1 MIHSQDRNQLE
12 FAILPPTR
20 IPVSGVFQNVTVNP
34 QRHRDLMAEMQRF
47 RGAIYAGDGAIR
59 ADDLTSDGR
68 HKVRADEQS
77 WHVLALG
84 PGGRVCGCLRYLEEP
99 HARGFDDL
107 SVRHAALARSPM
119 LGWRFRKAVE
129 TEMTRARQVGIGFGE
144 VGGWAVAEEYRGTLE
159 PLRLV
164 LAIVALMDLRGG
176 SAGVVT
182 ATARHHSATILRRI
196 GLHPLQA
203 DGSDLPSYYD
213 PQYSCEMEVL
223 RFDSRFP
230 NPKYREW
237 VDQLSAGLRT
247 SPVICPSS
255 AASSLQDGF
264 RNREALVAEP
274 VMEPAA

>member
-1 MIHSQDRNQLE
+1 MIHSQDRNQTQ
-12 FAILPPTR
+12 FAILPPTS
-20 IPVSGVFQNVTVNP
+20 IPVSSAFQNVTVNP

-47 RGAIYAGDGAIR
+47 RGRIYAADGAISTGELTADGRHHVR
-59 ADDLTSDGR
+59 ADD
-68 HKVRADEQS
+68 HS
-77 WHVLALG
+77 WHVLALDA
-84 PGGRVCGCLRYLEEP
+84 GGRVCGCLRYLEEQ

-107 SVRHAALARSPM
+107 FVRHAALARSPM
-119 LGWRFRKAVE
+119 LGWRFRMAVE
-129 TEMTRARQVGIGFGE
+129 MEMTRARQVGIGFGE

-159 PLRLV
+159 PLRIV

-182 ATARHHSATILRRI
+182 ATARHHSAAILRRI
-196 GLHPLQA
+196 GLHPLQS

-237 VDQLSAGLRT
+237 VDQLSAALRT
-247 SPVICPSS
+247 SPVICPSI
-255 AASSLQDGF
+255 AANSLQESF
-264 RNREALVAEP
+264 RDREVRRS
-274 VMEPAA
+274 EPAMVPAA